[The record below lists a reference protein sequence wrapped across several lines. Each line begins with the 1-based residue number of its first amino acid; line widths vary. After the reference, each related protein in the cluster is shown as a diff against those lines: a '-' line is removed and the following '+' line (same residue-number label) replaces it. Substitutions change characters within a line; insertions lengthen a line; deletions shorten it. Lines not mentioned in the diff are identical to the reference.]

1 MLLNFSG
8 LQALVTGQGKMGIG
22 WDTVK
27 ALHASGARVV
37 AVSRRSLWSLA
48 NVFPQGPGVEPVC
61 VDLGDWE
68 VMERA
73 LGSVGPVDVLVNNA
87 AVALLQL
94 FLQTTKEAFDSGGAV
109 GSGCP
114 LSWLPDC
121 GPGHDQP
128 RHGVPGSSE
137 NVSSMA
143 AHVTL
148 PNLGWVRAPPET
160 APPAPRPQIRVNSVN
175 PTVVLTAMGQQA
187 LSDPEF
193 ARKLKERHP
202 LRQFAEV
209 EDVVNS
215 ILFLLSDRSAP
226 TSGSGIFVDA
236 GYLAS

>member
-37 AVSRRSLWSLA
+37 AVRRSLWSLA

-94 FLQTTKEAFDSGGAV
+94 FLQTTKEAFDRSFSVKLGRMWP
-109 GSGCP
+109 S
-114 LSWLPDC
+114 
-121 GPGHDQP
+121 P

-148 PNLGWVRAPPET
+148 PNLAAYSESLCPTLSPHS
-160 APPAPRPQIRVNSVN
+160 IRVNSVN